1 MAFNGSYV
9 SIDHILDKLYQ
20 DYRFNDI
27 EYNEVAED
35 IWDII
40 GYVSDSNTFET
51 KYAEVVIADFRGTM
65 PTDFYSIVPGTVMEK
80 STNIPLT
87 TSTDLMDRFSS
98 NTTILADTD
107 ALEYNYKIVK
117 GYIFTGIEDGTLII
131 NYKAFPV
138 EDGLPL
144 VPDHAKAIRMVVDY
158 VAEKIAFRLMMSD
171 QISERKYDRI
181 LQRSCWATASWST
194 ASKVP
199 SVDTMERLKNIH
211 LNILRNPNMHDNQ
224 FKHLGTRAKVYTN
237 PIDEDLE
244 LTTTIYFELTATSN
258 GQTEFDRPSTISA
271 ANLTTVDSLGTWVAT
286 IGGTEYTLTESTD
299 ISYNST
305 TDVITYVITTYG
317 ALSIN
322 DTIEFTYQIQ

>member
-1 MAFNGSYV
+1 MAFNGNYV
-9 SIDHILDKLYQ
+9 DIDFIMDKLHS
-20 DYRFNDI
+20 DYPFDDI

-35 IWDII
+35 IWDVIS
-40 GYVSDSNTFET
+40 YVADPSTFET
-51 KYAEVVIADFRGTM
+51 TFAEVVIADFRGTL

-80 STNIPLT
+80 STNIPFT
-87 TSTDLMDRFSS
+87 TSTDLMDRFST

-107 ALEYNYKIVK
+107 ALEYTYKIVK
-117 GYIFTGIEDGTLII
+117 GYIFTGMEDGTLMI

-138 EDGLPL
+138 ENGLPL

-158 VAEKIAFRLMMSD
+158 IAEKLAFKLMLSD
-171 QISERKYDRI
+171 KLSERKYDRI
-181 LQRSCWATASWST
+181 LQKSCWSTASWKT

-199 SVDTMERLKNIH
+199 SIDTMERLKNIH

-237 PIDEDLE
+237 PIDEDQE
-244 LTTTIYFELTATSN
+244 LTTTIYFKLTATADS
-258 GQTEFDRPSTISA
+258 QTEFDRPSTISI
-271 ANLTTVDSLGTWVAT
+271 ANLTTVDSLGTWKAT

-299 ISYNST
+299 ISYSST
-305 TDVITYVITTYG
+305 TDIITYVDTNYG
-317 ALSIN
+317 ALSED